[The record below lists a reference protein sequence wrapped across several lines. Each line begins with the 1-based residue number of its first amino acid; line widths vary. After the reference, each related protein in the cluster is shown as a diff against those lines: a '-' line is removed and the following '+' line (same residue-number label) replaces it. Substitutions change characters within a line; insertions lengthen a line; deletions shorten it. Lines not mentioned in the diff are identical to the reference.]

1 MCRPVSKINQTI
13 NCHFLKSMRN
23 AYWAARERKRGN
35 EATTADQCYACN
47 KFFVDRKSLERHL
60 NVCEYMSGIAY
71 KFENQSM
78 QIFFDNIKFMGDLP
92 FSIYFD
98 FQTTLGKKIYN
109 FDEESTFSLVS
120 YPFVVAF
127 HPPLN
132 I

>member
-1 MCRPVSKINQTI
+1 
-13 NCHFLKSMRN
+13 MRN

-35 EATTADQCYACN
+35 EATTADQ
-47 KFFVDRKSLERHL
+47 FFVDRKSLERHL

-109 FDEESTFSLVS
+109 FDEESTFYLVS